1 MVANNHPSPPVR
13 RTDRSPVPSV
23 PLLTLLAG
31 VAILALPGAAE
42 VSGSA
47 MPQGAVQAQDEHVHL
62 GDTIRQHGDTVE
74 ERRIM
79 IRRPGPRP
87 MRAGARTGRWVM
99 EMGDTLPRITVH
111 RLLPAR
117 AFDRTAQLG
126 IEFDGQPREEPLEG
140 VRILRVH
147 PSSPAHESGLQEG
160 DLIVGYQGHTLAEP
174 LVEGEDELDPE
185 VDLPAAR
192 FLHLTSRLEPGDT
205 VQLEIRR
212 DGQDELR
219 ELVARE
225 RLPRSTR
232 VIHGPEGV
240 AEIIAG
246 DAERLRA
253 RRAFPRTPPLAMRA
267 EPPHLEGDT
276 IRIWPPGGFEGPEIL
291 RQLVPG
297 VHRFGLRLHDMNEEL
312 ARYFDG
318 ADGVLVLEVRE
329 DAPLELEA
337 GDVIVAIDGRQV
349 DNAAHAGRILASYR
363 SGEAISLEIRR
374 MGQTLTVDGTTP

>member
-1 MVANNHPSPPVR
+1 MAANNRPSPSGR
-13 RTDRSPVPSV
+13 RTA
-23 PLLTLLAG
+23 LLTLVAG

-47 MPQGAVQAQDEHVHL
+47 IPLGSATHQDAVQHQDEQVHL
-62 GDTIRQHGDTVE
+62 GDTIHLRGDTLE

-87 MRAGARTGRWVM
+87 MRTDARTGRWVM
-99 EMGDTLPRITVH
+99 EMGDTLPRITV
-111 RLLPAR
+111 RRMLPAR
-117 AFDRTAQLG
+117 AFDRTAELG
-126 IEFDGQPREEPLEG
+126 IEFDGESREEPLEG
-140 VRILRVH
+140 VRILRVQ
-147 PSSPAHESGLQEG
+147 PSSPADESGLQEG
-160 DLIVGYQGHTLAEP
+160 DLIVGYQGHTLTEP

-192 FLHLTSRLEPGDT
+192 FLHLTRQLEPGDT

-212 DGQDELR
+212 NGQEELR

-225 RLPRSTR
+225 RLPRTAR
-232 VIHGPEGV
+232 VVHGPERL
-240 AEIIAG
+240 ADIITR
-246 DAERLRA
+246 DTERLRA
-253 RRAFPRTPPLAMRA
+253 RGAFPRTPPLAMRA
-267 EPPHLEGDT
+267 APPHLEGDT
-276 IRIWPPGGFEGPEIL
+276 IRIWPPGPGAPEIL
-291 RQLVPG
+291 RQLIPG

-312 ARYFDG
+312 GRYFDG

-349 DNAAHAGRILASYR
+349 DDAAHAGRILASYR
-363 SGEAISLEIRR
+363 SGEAVSLEIRR